1 MNEDYVVK
9 AGDTLSRIAR
19 EHDTSAHE
27 LARINHLQNINV
39 IRVGQVLQVPL
50 KLFGLPTLPDLK
62 LPDID
67 LSKMLM
73 FEFFDAANKPI
84 DGMKVKVQV
93 AGKTHEH
100 ITDATG
106 KIPVIPAAKDEKIQI
121 LVEKLKGGVKKIS
134 EMIVA
139 ADASF
144 VRIVSPKVTVKSE
157 LKVHEGPAQAAKTD
171 KPEPQPVGTEVVRRS
186 AAGNPVHGVTVECP
200 NAENLKLLANAKYR
214 DVIIAA
220 SKRSGFSPQAIAA
233 IMNAEAATLTYSVQI
248 PVVNRKTG
256 KPALDKAGK
265 PIVKTIKKND
275 GEWDARSA
283 SSKSSARGMTQF
295 LDGSW
300 IGMMFAADSFLNA
313 RAKKEGWLTTTTVQV
328 KKNKKKKT
336 DKDEFESKTVQAFK
350 LADGKFVTKTAK
362 RSLAQV
368 LSSKPYLTARAT
380 ASDANLQKLLD
391 LRYEPEYAINT
402 AVDYGIEN
410 LEALKGFG
418 FKIDGVTDGDKA
430 KLIYLT
436 HHLGSGDAK
445 GFINNTIGNARAK
458 VLLEAQVGTAKS
470 AQYAADNGDSY
481 VKGHRGWLCT
491 FVDNRIKLSEKMCDP
506 TKATTVRTLLDV
518 TVAVR

>member
-19 EHDTSAHE
+19 ERDTTAHE

-50 KLFGLPTLPDLK
+50 TLFDLPELPDLK

-67 LSKMLM
+67 LSKMLA

-93 AGKTHEH
+93 AGKTHQH
-100 ITDATG
+100 KTDATG
-106 KIPVIPAAKDEKIQI
+106 KIPAIPAAKDDKVEV
-121 LVEKLKGGVKKIS
+121 LVEKFKGGLKKVA

-139 ADASF
+139 ADAAY
-144 VRIVSPKVTVKSE
+144 VRIVSPKVMVKSE
-157 LKVHEGPAQAAKTD
+157 MKVHEGPAQAAKTD
-171 KPEPQPVGTEVVRRS
+171 KPKPRPVGTEVLTRS

-200 NAENLKLLANAKYR
+200 NPENLKLLANAKYR

-256 KPALDKAGK
+256 KPAVDKAGK
-265 PIVKTIKKND
+265 PIFKTIKKND
-275 GEWDARSA
+275 GEWDAHSA
-283 SSKSSARGMTQF
+283 SPKSSARGMTQF

-313 RAKKEGWLTTTTVQV
+313 RAKKEGWLTTTSVQV
-328 KKNKKKKT
+328 KKKKKKKT
-336 DKDEFESKTVQAFK
+336 DKDEFTAETVQAFK

-362 RSLAQV
+362 RSLNQV
-368 LSSKPYLTARAT
+368 LSSKPYVTARAT

-410 LEALKGFG
+410 LEALKGYG
-418 FKIDGVTDGDKA
+418 FKIDGITDGDKA

-458 VLLEAQVGTAKS
+458 VLLDAQVGTAKS
-470 AQYAADNGDSY
+470 AQYAANNDDSY
-481 VKGHRGWLCT
+481 VKGHRAWLCH

-506 TKATTVRTLLDV
+506 SKATAVRTLLDV